1 MFAVDVKCDA
11 QVLLILLKEL
21 STGLS
26 GEMCVVHLCFYIYL
40 SEVFEIFSMVFINV
54 NVPSAS

>member
-1 MFAVDVKCDA
+1 MKCDA

-21 STGLS
+21 TTGLS

-40 SEVFEIFSMVFINV
+40 SDSEVFEIFSMVFLNV
-54 NVPSAS
+54 NVPAAS